1 MHRVLWV
8 GVLLLW
14 GTAARSEA
22 LRVLSPGEVTSLA
35 GEWRV
40 RPGDDPAWSDPA
52 FDDSGW
58 ATVGL
63 PLGWGTQ
70 PILPRS
76 SMAWYRRAVRL
87 EPPPR
92 SAMEAAGLRLGITLG
107 KVDGAYELYAG
118 GRRLGGV
125 GALPPNPRP
134 EYDRHATYVV
144 PAEAIDG
151 QGRLVLALR
160 AWKTPNTSTSIAG
173 PLENPLLA
181 GPVEKLVRSELL
193 SEIPELVLATV
204 FLLIGLVHLNLYR
217 RRHQLRE
224 YLWFAL
230 VALGTAMYT
239 LCRSQW
245 KYLLLDDFLL
255 LKKVEHALLYLL
267 TAGFIQ
273 CLWTLLGWRIGRL
286 LRFGQAAMLAAGA
299 LGVLAPG
306 LSLALSLLVWWE
318 IATGAIL
325 LAFLVRLARGLA
337 RGQPEARTLG
347 LGLAITALTYFNDTF
362 VDRGWLRTPL
372 LFHFGFFAFLWTM
385 TISLANRFTR
395 VYNEADALRRDLEKR
410 VEERTRELAEANRA
424 KSRFLANMSHEIR
437 TPMNGVIGM
446 TRLLLETHL
455 TSEQHDYAETIQGSG
470 RSLLSI
476 INNILDFSKIEAG
489 RLELDVADFDLKQLA
504 EETLKLLSE
513 AAAHKGLALALEVAP
528 ETPRFVRGDA
538 GRLRQTLTNLV
549 GNALKF
555 TDVGEV
561 RVTLRPDGEAAGR
574 SLVRFEVKD
583 TGAGIPVED
592 QGRLFRPF
600 SQGDGST
607 TRRFGGTG
615 LGLAI
620 SKSLVELM
628 GGRIGLESQPG
639 RGSLFWFT
647 AALERQGETRP
658 SVSPATSPA
667 LVASALGSRG
677 RILVA
682 EDNPVNQKV
691 AVGYLEGLGYSAD
704 VVATG
709 SEAVEACF
717 AARYDAILMDCQM
730 PGMDGYEA
738 THRIRDREGGAR
750 HIPIVAMT
758 ASAMK
763 GDREKCLAAGMDDY
777 ISKPMTPEDLRSAL
791 QRWTAPAGRE
801 TSGPPLDQEALQSI
815 LASTTPGFVVEI
827 IDLFLR
833 DTPGR
838 LEVLKSAAQAGD
850 GEALDRAAHGLRGS
864 AGMIGAMG
872 MVALCS
878 RVEAL
883 VEEGRIPDASSL
895 ARELDAAYAAAR
907 EALEAE
913 RRRYQSASEV
923 PPTAV

>member
-1 MHRVLWV
+1 MRRIRWV
-8 GVLLLW
+8 TVLLLC
-14 GTAARSEA
+14 GTPAWAEP
-22 LRVLSPGEVTSLA
+22 LRVLFPGQVQSLE

-40 RPGDDPAWSDPA
+40 RAGDDLAWSDPSL
-52 FDDSGW
+52 DDSGW
-58 ATVGL
+58 ATVAL
-63 PLGWGTQ
+63 PLGWGNQ
-70 PILPRS
+70 PTLPRS
-76 SMAWYRRAVRL
+76 EMAWYRLVLRI
-87 EPPPR
+87 EPNPR
-92 SAMEAAGLRLGITLG
+92 SEVERAALRLGITLG

-125 GALPPNPRP
+125 GGLPPDPRP

-144 PAEAIDG
+144 PPDAIDAL
-151 QGRLVLALR
+151 GRLSLALR

-173 PLENPLLA
+173 PLERPLLA
-181 GPVEKLVRSELL
+181 GPVEKLVRHELL

-204 FLLIGLVHLNLYR
+204 FMLIGLVHLNLYR

-230 VALGTAMYT
+230 VALGTAAYT

-245 KYLLLDDFLL
+245 KYVLTDDFLF
-255 LKKVEHALLYLL
+255 LKKTEHALLYLL

-273 CLWTLLGWRIGRL
+273 CLWTLLGWRIGRV
-286 LRFGQAAMLAAGA
+286 LRFVQAAILAAGA

-306 LSLALSLLVWWE
+306 LDLVLWLLVWWE

-325 LAFLVRLARGLA
+325 LVFLARLVGGLA
-337 RGQPEARTLG
+337 GGQPEARTLG
-347 LGLAITALTYFNDTF
+347 LGLAVTALTYFNDTF
-362 VDRGWLRTPL
+362 VDRGWLHTPL

-395 VYNEADALRRDLEKR
+395 VFNEAEALRRDLEKR
-410 VEERTRELAEANRA
+410 VEERTRELAEANQA

-446 TRLLLETHL
+446 TRLLLETRL
-455 TSEQHDYAETIQGSG
+455 TPEQHDYAATIQGSG

-489 RLELDVADFDLKQLA
+489 RLELDVADFDLKLLA

-513 AAAHKGLALALEVAP
+513 AAAHKGLALGLEVAP
-528 ETPRFVRGDA
+528 ETPRYVRGDA

-555 TDVGEV
+555 TDAGEV
-561 RVTLRPDGEAAGR
+561 KVTLKPEAEAAGR
-574 SLVRFEVKD
+574 TLVRFEVRD
-583 TGAGIPVED
+583 TGAGIRAED

-600 SQGDGST
+600 SQADGST

-628 GGRIGLESQPG
+628 GGRIGIESQAG

-647 AALERQGETRP
+647 VALERQGETRP
-658 SVSPATSPA
+658 AVSAATSTA
-667 LVASALGSRG
+667 LTGSTPGFRG
-677 RILVA
+677 KVLVA

-691 AVGYLEGLGYSAD
+691 AVGYLEGLGYAAD

-709 SEAVEACF
+709 GEAVEACF
-717 AARYDAILMDCQM
+717 ASRYAAILMDCQM

-738 THRIRDREGGAR
+738 TRQIRDREGGAG
-750 HIPIVAMT
+750 HTPIIAMT

-763 GDREKCLAAGMDDY
+763 GDRE
-777 ISKPMTPEDLRSAL
+777 R
-791 QRWTAPAGRE
+791 
-801 TSGPPLDQEALQSI
+801 
-815 LASTTPGFVVEI
+815 
-827 IDLFLR
+827 
-833 DTPGR
+833 
-838 LEVLKSAAQAGD
+838 
-850 GEALDRAAHGLRGS
+850 
-864 AGMIGAMG
+864 
-872 MVALCS
+872 
-878 RVEAL
+878 
-883 VEEGRIPDASSL
+883 
-895 ARELDAAYAAAR
+895 
-907 EALEAE
+907 
-913 RRRYQSASEV
+913 
-923 PPTAV
+923 